1 MKNPVMPAKRA
12 NFNVAAPFRAA
23 VLHDKEAHM
32 KISSLL
38 LKVSFGGAG
47 LGLALWL
54 TLSGCA
60 KAAAPQVADQA
71 ALASKSSII
80 FSGTVSQLAA
90 TSFADVPKSSQTI
103 IVKVDSVEKK
113 PAAVSLKK
121 GDSVT
126 VEVKDPSAF
135 QEGAHARF
143 YTDGWIFGSGVAV
156 KELGHELGAAAA
168 EPAPPAE
175 MKTHNQDQ
183 VSDQELMDR
192 MKASDFVVVGRVTD
206 VRKWNVPKPKSGAPS
221 RVTEHDPD
229 WHEAV
234 VEVQSVLKGGK
245 VKGNKVVVRFPN
257 RNDVAWV
264 SSPKFAKNQ
273 RAIFCLNRDQS
284 TGQPTTKMGGQ
295 QVNVYTCLGH
305 GDALPISEEA
315 RVRTLLKNQ

>member
-1 MKNPVMPAKRA
+1 
-12 NFNVAAPFRAA
+12 
-23 VLHDKEAHM
+23 M
-32 KISSLL
+32 KISKLF
-38 LKVSFGGAG
+38 LKVSFGGTG

-54 TLSGCA
+54 VLSGCA
-60 KAAAPQVADQA
+60 RAAVPQA
-71 ALASKSSII
+71 ADRAALIAKSSII

-90 TSFADVPKSSQTI
+90 TSFADVPKSAQTI
-103 IVKVDSVEKK
+103 VVKVESIAKK

-135 QEGAHARF
+135 QEGARATF
-143 YTDGWIFGSGVAV
+143 YTDGWIFGSGIAV
-156 KELGHELGAAAA
+156 KELGHEVGTAAAPVQGA
-168 EPAPPAE
+168 TAGKPAAQG
-175 MKTHNQDQ
+175 QDQ
-183 VSDQELMDR
+183 FSDQELLDR

-206 VRKWNVPKPKSGAPS
+206 VRKWNAPKPKSGAPT

-245 VKGNKVVVRFPN
+245 VKGNKVIVRFPN

-264 SSPKFAKNQ
+264 NSPKFAKNQ
-273 RAIFCLNRDQS
+273 RAIFCLNRDQA
-284 TGQPTTKMGGQ
+284 TGAPTTKYGGQ
-295 QVNVYTCLGH
+295 QVTVYTCLNH

-315 RVRTLLKNQ
+315 RVRSLLKNP

>member
-1 MKNPVMPAKRA
+1 
-12 NFNVAAPFRAA
+12 
-23 VLHDKEAHM
+23 M

-38 LKVSFGGAG
+38 TKVSFGGAG

-54 TLSGCA
+54 GPCTCA
-60 KAAAPQVADQA
+60 NAATPQATDNA
-71 ALASKSSII
+71 ALTRKSSII

-90 TSFADVPKSSQTI
+90 TSFADVPKSAQTI
-103 IVKVDSVEKK
+103 VVKVDSVEKK

-135 QEGAHARF
+135 QEGTHATF

-156 KELGHELGAAAA
+156 KELGHEVGAAA
-168 EPAPPAE
+168 ESAPSTE
-175 MKTHNQDQ
+175 MKTHGQDQ
-183 VSDQELMDR
+183 ITDQELMDR

-206 VRKWNVPKPKSGAPS
+206 VRAWKAPKSKSGAPS

-234 VEVQSVLKGGK
+234 VEVQSVLKGGQ
-245 VKGNKVVVRFPN
+245 VKGKKVIVRFPN

-264 SSPKFAKNQ
+264 SSPKFTKNQ
-273 RAIFCLNRDQS
+273 KGIFCLNRDQS
-284 TGQPTTKMGGQ
+284 TGQPTTYMGGQ
-295 QVNVYTCLGH
+295 QVTVYTCLGH

-315 RVRTLLKNQ
+315 RVRALLKNQ

>member
-1 MKNPVMPAKRA
+1 
-12 NFNVAAPFRAA
+12 
-23 VLHDKEAHM
+23 M

-38 LKVSFGGAG
+38 PKTSFGGAG
-47 LGLALWL
+47 LGLALL
-54 TLSGCA
+54 LIMPLALSGSPNPA
-60 KAAAPQVADQA
+60 VAQATDSA
-71 ALASKSSII
+71 ALTRKSSII
-80 FSGTVSQLAA
+80 FYGTVSQLAA
-90 TSFADVPKSSQTI
+90 SSFADVPKSPQTI
-103 IVKVDSVEKK
+103 VVKVDSVEKK

-135 QEGAHARF
+135 QEGTHAKF

-168 EPAPPAE
+168 EPPPSTD
-175 MKTHNQDQ
+175 MKTHSQDQ
-183 VSDQELMDR
+183 ISDQELMDR

-206 VRKWNVPKPKSGAPS
+206 VRKWNTPKYKSGAPS

-245 VKGNKVVVRFPN
+245 VKGNRVIVRFPN

-264 SSPKFAKNQ
+264 SSPKFTKNQ
-273 RAIFCLNRDQS
+273 RGIFCLNRDQA

-295 QVNVYTCLGH
+295 EVNVYTCLGH

-315 RVRTLLKNQ
+315 RVRALLKNQ